1 MKNIKIKYTPDEFRK
16 YVKKVLLSLTTGLFG
31 IVWTIILLLSNG
43 AIWCAQRMSEGIR
56 KKPLLSVVI
65 TFTVMVVVAIGIH
78 MDMKYKL
85 TTAEWERDSL
95 EQKLDSIRVFEKGST
110 TYYRYQPVH

>member
-1 MKNIKIKYTPDEFRK
+1 MNNIKIKYTPSEFNQ
-16 YVKKVLLSLTTGLFG
+16 YVKKVLLSLATGLFG

-43 AIWCAQRMSEGIR
+43 AIWCAQKASEGI
-56 KKPLLSVVI
+56 KKRPLLSVAI
-65 TFTVMVVVAIGIH
+65 TFTVMVVVAIAIH

-95 EQKLDSIRVFEKGST
+95 EQKLDSIKVFEKGST
-110 TYYRYQPVH
+110 SYYRYQPVH